1 MGAVIRNGLVPE
13 HELAMSTIIGHNI
26 PVVEADETTALQLP
40 APGRL
45 NWNLHSIG
53 WALIAY
59 RNLPL
64 NWVKILPNRTNNY
77 YPATWRIVNK

>member
-26 PVVEADETTALQLP
+26 PVVEADETAALQYLRR
-40 APGRL
+40 GDFKL
-45 NWNLHSIG
+45 ESSQQG

-64 NWVKILPNRTNNY
+64 GWVKILPNRTNNY